1 MKRIKIIAVCGF
13 GVGTSLIL
21 KMNIESAF
29 KAKGFN
35 VDVDY
40 MDVTT
45 AKGTLCDIM
54 FTSSE
59 LYSQLKGEKVPIVIV
74 DNFMDKN
81 EILEKGLKALGL

>member
-1 MKRIKIIAVCGF
+1 MKRLKIIAVCGF

-29 KAKGFN
+29 KSMGYN
-35 VDVDY
+35 VDADY

-45 AKGTLCDIM
+45 AKGLDCDII
-54 FTSSE
+54 FTSAE
-59 LYSQLKGEKVPIVIV
+59 LFSQLKDEKVPVVII

-81 EILEKGLKALGL
+81 EILEKGLKALRL